1 MVDMKKEQELRPS
14 ASEAGVNP
22 VEMPSKP
29 EENLEVEGWMEKIEK
44 KFSKVP
50 SKSDDSV
57 SDAVIVQQPSPGQP
71 PVTLPV
77 TQVQM
82 QAGKSA
88 KTDKGIAWLVIWA
101 IRQLKILMRMGK
113 TAKLQDSSEAK

>member
-14 ASEAGVNP
+14 ASEAEIRP
-22 VEMPSKP
+22 EELPSKP
-29 EENLEVEGWMEKIEK
+29 DENLEVEGWMERIEK

-57 SDAVIVQQPSPGQP
+57 GDTVIVQQPNPGQP

-77 TQVQM
+77 TQTQM
-82 QAGKSA
+82 QIGKSA
-88 KTDKGIAWLVIWA
+88 KPDKGIAWLVVWA
-101 IRQLKILMRMGK
+101 IRQLKLLMRMGK
-113 TAKLQDSSEAK
+113 TAQLQNSSEVK